1 MSGWISSK
9 LKAAENLLQ
18 QIDQQAAGTLR
29 KGDVQK
35 SDELLSSSES
45 LSKSGGDIIVP
56 LKDQLK
62 KKSHTTRNDGI
73 PKKKG
78 TTTTTTN
85 ESTARTSAE
94 FGVSSNPRTS
104 LNDNDW
110 TQLLHGPK
118 QATSPASAN
127 RSNGV
132 SAVRGVQRN
141 ARRAG
146 AVTSKSATTV
156 EKNLKGD
163 TSSARSEE
171 EKVPSQHGAVI
182 RNLDGSVSNADGSD
196 AGDSAQ
202 RNSYSDSSQSDVNVV
217 QEREVASVKP
227 VHDVENQK
235 SISEDIPVEGS
246 TNETSD
252 LSTMESKTTS
262 FENELLPVDE
272 VSSMKLGAA
281 TSASLTSDDLKR
293 SSGSFSEEE
302 RSDSD
307 MDSSS
312 SSDSESEREREERR
326 RRKQKIL
333 AEKAAAVA
341 AKALEER
348 ENLVARLEGEKQSLE
363 KILEERGKQQAQEAS
378 ELQTTMMETMEAAD
392 LEKEKHNKTRME
404 ALTTVSKL
412 EIANAD
418 LGKSLVTAQCN
429 LEVEANRVANFSQQ
443 IHSKE
448 LALEALR
455 KKITSTSQIGRPAEQ
470 LASARGADLER
481 EIVEAEYS
489 FISDKIEGLQDKAR
503 KLEANIELMKS
514 EIDNPSEVECEL
526 KRRLSQMTDH
536 LIQKQAQVEALSSEK
551 ATFQFRIESVTRSL
565 EEKKSLMSM
574 ASDSK
579 MDIES
584 GTWDYSKSKDKPS
597 LEEKIRIGQQQ
608 LGSLLKQLDAIFSAG
623 SAFLRRNPTA
633 RWWSLAY
640 LICLHFWVIYILTT
654 QSQSSDDSKSG
665 AVVSLENINN
675 TARF

>member
-45 LSKSGGDIIVP
+45 LSKSCGDISVP

-78 TTTTTTN
+78 TTTTTN

-104 LNDNDW
+104 LTDNDW

-448 LALEALR
+448 LALEG
-455 KKITSTSQIGRPAEQ
+455 IV

-579 MDIES
+579 IDIES

-654 QSQSSDDSKSG
+654 QYQSSDDSKSG

>member
-62 KKSHTTRNDGI
+62 KKSRTTRNDGI

-78 TTTTTTN
+78 TTTTTN

-146 AVTSKSATTV
+146 TVTSKSATTV

-202 RNSYSDSSQSDVNVV
+202 RKSYSDSSQSDVNVV

-448 LALEALR
+448 LALEG
-455 KKITSTSQIGRPAEQ
+455 IV

-579 MDIES
+579 IDIES

-654 QSQSSDDSKSG
+654 QSQSSDDIKSG

>member
-448 LALEALR
+448 LALEG
-455 KKITSTSQIGRPAEQ
+455 IV

-579 MDIES
+579 IDIES

-654 QSQSSDDSKSG
+654 QSQSSDDIKSG